1 MRTAVLEGPG
11 KFVIREVPI
20 PQPQDGEVLIKVA
33 SCGVCHSEM
42 GLWDGSFGQYPS
54 RIGHEV
60 SGTIVQLG
68 SGVDS
73 LSEGQRVTIFTDRHG
88 YSEYV
93 AVPAE
98 YVIPIGSNTSFTA
111 ALGEPIGCVVNGL
124 RRARIGLGDTVVL
137 VGVGFMGLIM
147 LQLVRI
153 QGAGK
158 VIVVDTRE
166 SALSRAAE
174 LGAHLCLN
182 PKQDDVKQVV
192 MDVTGGAGADFVIE
206 LTGNQSGLDLS
217 SELVRI
223 RGSLVVFGFHTSER
237 RVNMFLWNWR
247 GLDVI
252 NAHERDPRIYV
263 EGIRVGMKLLEA
275 GSLDM
280 EPLVTHKFSLE
291 QINEAFAVAYAR
303 GEDYVKAVIE
313 P

>member
-11 KFVIREVPI
+11 KFVIHDVPTPR
-20 PQPQDGEVLIKVA
+20 PQEGEVLIKVA
-33 SCGVCHSEM
+33 SCGICHSEM
-42 GLWDGSFGQYPS
+42 PLWDGSFGQYPN

-68 SGVDS
+68 SGVTHFQVGD
-73 LSEGQRVTIFTDRHG
+73 RVTIFTDRYG

-93 AVPAE
+93 SVPGDQ
-98 YVIPIGSNTSFTA
+98 VIPIGANTSFTA

-147 LQLVRI
+147 LQLARI
-153 QGAGK
+153 SGAAQ
-158 VIVVDTRE
+158 IIAVDTRD
-166 SALSRAAE
+166 SALKRAAGM
-174 LGAHLCLN
+174 GAHICLN
-182 PKQDDVKQVV
+182 PTEVDVKQAV
-192 MDVTGGAGADFVIE
+192 MDITGGAGADCVIE
-206 LTGNQSGLDLS
+206 LTGNQAGLDLS
-217 SELVRI
+217 TELVRV
-223 RGSLVVFGFHTSER
+223 RGNLVIFGFHTGER
-237 RVNMFLWNWR
+237 RVNMFLWNWH

-252 NAHERDPRIYV
+252 NAHERAPSAYV
-263 EGIRVGMKLLEA
+263 EGIRAGMKLLES

-280 EPLVTHKFSLE
+280 EPLVTHRYPLE

-303 GEDYVKAVIE
+303 GDDYVKAVIE